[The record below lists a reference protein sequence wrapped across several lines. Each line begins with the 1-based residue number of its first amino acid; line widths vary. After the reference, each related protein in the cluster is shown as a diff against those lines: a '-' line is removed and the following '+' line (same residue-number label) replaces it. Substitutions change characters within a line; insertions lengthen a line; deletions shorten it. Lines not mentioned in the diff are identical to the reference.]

1 MRVSLVPSCLAG
13 RAAARRGID
22 RHLTVAHR
30 PAGAQ
35 WVDDLVRVTA
45 RGNGMRAAGIRDY
58 SDPVEP
64 LDLPDPGGLR
74 SDEVL
79 VEVRCCGV
87 GNWDDIARTG
97 GWDLGRQPP
106 MALGVEAAGVIART
120 GAVADDR
127 RADDRTAGDHAT
139 GDHATGDHATG
150 DHATG
155 GPARGGL
162 AVGDRVMTHSLPLRG
177 QGAWAEWFV
186 AAAADVAAV
195 PDTVPFDVAAALPV
209 PGLVADQALGAG
221 PGATLLVHGAS
232 GVTGML
238 LVQLAAGLGAEVIAT
253 ASQDAAARVTAAGAA
268 HVLDRRAPDWPGQ
281 VRRLTAGQGV
291 DLAVNAAP
299 GGAADAITAVRECG
313 RLVTITSDPP
323 AADRGIEVRQ
333 VYVAPDGTRLA
344 RLGELLAARKI
355 RVTVGPAYRLDDAE
369 RALGRVRRGSGGQAV
384 VLQVAS

>member
-1 MRVSLVPSCLAG
+1 
-13 RAAARRGID
+13 
-22 RHLTVAHR
+22 
-30 PAGAQ
+30 
-35 WVDDLVRVTA
+35 
-45 RGNGMRAAGIRDY
+45 MRAAGIRAY
-58 SDPVEP
+58 SDPVES

-79 VEVRCCGV
+79 VEVRCCGL

-106 MALGVEAAGVIART
+106 MALGVEAAGVIAGI
-120 GAVADDR
+120 GAA
-127 RADDRTAGDHAT
+127 AG
-139 GDHATGDHATG
+139 GGP
-150 DHATG
+150 TG
-155 GPARGGL
+155 GPAPGGL
-162 AVGDRVMTHSLPLRG
+162 AVGDRVMTHSLPLRD

-186 AAAADVAAV
+186 AAAGDVAAI

-209 PGLVADQALGAG
+209 PGLTADQALRDRLGAG
-221 PGATLLVHGAS
+221 PGATLLVNGAS

-253 ASQDAAARVTAAGAA
+253 AGPEAATRVSAAGAA

-281 VRRLTAGQGV
+281 VRRLTAGHGA

-299 GGAADAITAVRECG
+299 GGAADAITAVRDGG

-323 AADRGIEVRQ
+323 PADRGIEVRQ

-344 RLGELLAARKI
+344 RLGESLAAGTI
-355 RVTVGPAYRLDDAE
+355 RVTVGAAYPLDEAE
-369 RALGRVRRGSGGQAV
+369 RALARVRRGSGGQAV
-384 VLQVAS
+384 VLQVTR